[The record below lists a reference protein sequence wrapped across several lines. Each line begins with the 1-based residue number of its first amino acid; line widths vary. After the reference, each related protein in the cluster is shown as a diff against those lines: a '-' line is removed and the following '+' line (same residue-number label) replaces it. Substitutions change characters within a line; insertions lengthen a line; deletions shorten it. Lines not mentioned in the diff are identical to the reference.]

1 MIERRAYLD
10 ALWRWK
16 DKQVIK
22 VITGIRRCGKSTLM
36 ALYQQELV
44 ERGVAREQIL
54 SVNLEDYANYA

>member
-54 SVNLEDYANYA
+54 SVNLED